1 MTTDQG
7 QDPTFSQQG
16 QGQTGGTQGQPQGQ
30 QGSSAAQTPF
40 STTITLPAH
49 QLVIDEQ
56 HFLRM
61 LAGSLSL
68 SLAEK
73 KRIVESIPK
82 LSQYQVDKLLEILDE
97 EVIKFQELEEK
108 YADQVQK
115 LRQKQ
120 EADWQMLEMEV
131 QKTTKAQ
138 LDQQKADE
146 IRKKLGL

>member
-30 QGSSAAQTPF
+30 QGSSSAHTPF

-56 HFLRM
+56 RFLRM